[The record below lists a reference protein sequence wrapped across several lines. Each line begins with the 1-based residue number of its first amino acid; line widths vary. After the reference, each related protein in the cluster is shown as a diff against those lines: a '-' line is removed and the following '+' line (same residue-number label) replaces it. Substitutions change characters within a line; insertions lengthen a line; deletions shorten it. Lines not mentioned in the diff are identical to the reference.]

1 MTTTELSQ
9 LLDQFKLDV
18 IAKFERGRREH
29 GEKFEEIDFDSEI
42 YGELMDL
49 LVYYW
54 LKKKYGKH

>member
-1 MTTTELSQ
+1 
-9 LLDQFKLDV
+9 V